1 MSPSYKVLSLPKN
14 IKIYIKKEENLI
26 LFLSD
31 LGRWVARVPVGVW
44 IEKQKEGLVFR
55 CENSG
60 LAICNSFYFGCKNII
75 QGISKKYSLILVLK
89 GLGYR
94 IQELKNGMML
104 LKLGFSHPVSFLTN
118 FHNVEISSRKP
129 TVLVLKSLSRCDL
142 GNVSSS
148 IRRFRMPDT
157 YKGKGILLKNE
168 KISLKIG
175 KKS

>member
-1 MSPSYKVLSLPKN
+1 MSFKVLSLPQK

-31 LGRWVARVPVGVW
+31 SGNWGARVPEKVW
-44 IEKQKEGLVFR
+44 IEKQKESLIFR

-60 LAICNSFYFGCKNII
+60 LDIFTSFYSVCKNII

-94 IQELKNGMML
+94 VQELKNGLML

-118 FHNVEISSRKP
+118 SHNVEISSRKP
-129 TVLVLKSLSRCDL
+129 TVLVLKSFSKCDL

-148 IRRFRMPDT
+148 IRRFRMPDI

-168 KISLKIG
+168 KIFLKIG

>member
-1 MSPSYKVLSLPKN
+1 MSYKVLLLTKK

-26 LFLSD
+26 LFLSG
-31 LGRWVARVPVGVW
+31 LGKWIARVPEAVR
-44 IEKQKEGLVFR
+44 IEKQKQSLVFR
-55 CENSG
+55 CEKSN
-60 LAICNSFYFGCKNII
+60 LDICNSFFFVCKNII

-94 IQELKNGMML
+94 VQELKNGVML

-118 FHNVEISSRKP
+118 FYNVEISSRKP
-129 TVLVLKSLSRCDL
+129 TVLVLKSLSKCDL

-148 IRRFRMPDT
+148 IRRFRMPDI